1 MRVQRRWLARG
12 GSAHPNSGWRAGCR
26 WLNALF
32 APLAGGPLD
41 PFLGFQYSASSMAP
55 GDARRLLSNNFEAEP
70 WQVVFEIH
78 TVFSKALGMIHP
90 VTKEPLLPRL
100 NNSLPVPLLA
110 FAGECD
116 LQFSTAAV
124 ARTAH
129 HLAAVNSNQ
138 VPAPAPPAHAA
149 RGSRSADPRGARRQ
163 YVRVVVPGH
172 GTEVCYGHYDLLLG
186 RHAHEHVF
194 KPLERWLSEA
204 RLSPPPPPRPARARP
219 PALRAP
225 VPGRWGGST
234 LRRAGRRSWSGPGR
248 AARRAGEGVT
258 ARGARAS
265 RRSTSAN
272 TGTLQSITR
281 SCRARWCRCRRT
293 APPRRTPP
301 RT

>member
-1 MRVQRRWLARG
+1 VR
-12 GSAHPNSGWRAGCR
+12 PDSGWRAGGR

-138 VPAPAPPAHAA
+138 VGVPAPLPPALAA
-149 RGSRSADPRGARRQ
+149 RGSRGADPRGARRQ

-194 KPLERWLSEA
+194 KPLERWLNEA
-204 RLSPPPPPRPARARP
+204 RLPPPPPPRPARARP

-225 VPGRWGGST
+225 VPGRCAARGGD
-234 LRRAGRRSWSGPGR
+234 RGAGRG
-248 AARRAGEGVT
+248 AR
-258 ARGARAS
+258 RGARA
-265 RRSTSAN
+265 RE
-272 TGTLQSITR
+272 
-281 SCRARWCRCRRT
+281 
-293 APPRRTPP
+293 
-301 RT
+301 